1 MGLNVSEHGSTAET
15 LELFIQMV
23 SHSYKEDAAICTAI
37 ISLAKSLNLQL
48 VAEGVETESQ
58 LHFLKEMKC
67 DLYQGY
73 LFSRP
78 LSVAEVHPL
87 LLEFSS

>member
-1 MGLNVSEHGSTAET
+1 MALLEKLPIDT
-15 LELFIQMV
+15 LKIDKSFIGYCD
-23 SHSYKEDAAICTAI
+23 SNKEDAAICTAI

-48 VAEGVETESQ
+48 VAEGVETELQ